1 MLMALLLVTAM
12 TLVGAAAL
20 IATSKQLSGANAAKT
35 SMSLSSCAQAVRQ
48 YLAAQ
53 QASGSVGNLALMVP
67 SSGTPITLQG
77 GHYEGIDTVNF
88 KITTTSPSGF
98 GLKTTQ
104 PGSQNLAGALPMGVA
119 GNAITTTGT
128 AVCTDSNGRTIEV
141 EFSMNR

>member
-1 MLMALLLVTAM
+1 
-12 TLVGAAAL
+12 
-20 IATSKQLSGANAAKT
+20 
-35 SMSLSSCAQAVRQ
+35 MSLSSCAQAVRQ

-53 QASGSVGNLALMVP
+53 QAAGSLGSLALTVP
-67 SSGTPITLQG
+67 STGTPITLQG

-104 PGSQNLAGALPMGVA
+104 PGSQNLAGALPMGIG

-128 AVCTDSNGRTIEV
+128 AVCTDSNGRNIEV